1 MPSNLPECVVR
12 ILDVNTPATVGT
24 GFVLHGDNRILIA
37 TCVHVLRDGNYRLEE
52 GETVT
57 VQFHV
62 GNEIRRS
69 KIVKLCSI
77 ENEDVAILELEGGL
91 PHGAKCASLGT
102 SIGVTKARCFGYPE
116 HGEGRSD
123 PYVLGEVQVHGKRLL
138 QLRSTEIT
146 KGFSGAPLCD
156 ESSGLVIGMVAGI
169 LTPDK
174 YGRGGVTAYA
184 VPSELI
190 KEICPEL
197 SLDQT
202 PVPSG
207 TIISKHLPV
216 PNPNFTGRKE
226 ILARIEDVL
235 RSGKRVALSGL
246 PGMGKTQIAAMYSS
260 SHLPDYQVVC
270 WLRSEL
276 PVSLASDYSELASD
290 LNLPEKDLQ
299 DQAKKIEAA
308 RRWLEHSS
316 GWLLVFDNVQEAGDI
331 EGYIPRSGRGHI
343 IITSRSPAWGGVAE
357 VLQVNEFDRADSVE
371 FLLKRTRQEDREAAD
386 QLAAELGDLPLA
398 LEQAG
403 AYIEEV
409 GISIADY
416 LELFRSTRPEILRR
430 GKPSGYTETV
440 ALTFELSL
448 RKVRER
454 SNAAAD
460 LMQLFAFLSPDD
472 IPRSLLIDGVDELP
486 PSRREVVSNKIE
498 FNDAI
503 AALRR
508 YSLIE
513 ISSSGDMYS
522 VHRLVQAVVQDM
534 MTADQQKVWAEI
546 ALKLVNSSYPFDS
559 DDVRTWDRASVLLPH
574 VLVAA
579 EHAQRMGVAPE
590 TVARLLNQAG
600 LYLRGSAKY
609 HKARECFERALE
621 IGEKVY
627 GKDHPNVA
635 IAVNNLGLVLRD
647 LGEPKKAKECIER
660 ALEIYMSVYDKDH
673 PNLAVVLSNLVR
685 VLQDLGE
692 PKKAMEC
699 IKRALEI
706 DEKVYGK
713 DHHTVAIRLNNV
725 GGVLLALGQLDEARR
740 CFERALEIDEKVY
753 GKDHPSVAIRLNNL
767 GNVLRD
773 LGKFKKAQK
782 CFERALKIDRKVYG
796 ENCPRVAI
804 YINNLGLVLQDL
816 GQLDEARKCY
826 ERALEIL
833 REHLG
838 EDHPHTKIV
847 LGNLKRIQ
855 GRR

>member
-1 MPSNLPECVVR
+1 MNLPDCLVR
-12 ILDVNTPATVGT
+12 ILDVNKPDTVGT
-24 GFVLHGDNRILIA
+24 GFVLQGDNRILIS
-37 TCVHVLRDGNYRLEE
+37 TCVHVLRDANYRLEE

-62 GNEIRRS
+62 GNEIRSS
-69 KIVKLCSI
+69 KIVKLSSI
-77 ENEDVAILELEGGL
+77 ENEDVAILELEGVL
-91 PHGAKCASLGT
+91 PNDAKCASLGT
-102 SIGVTKARCFGYPE
+102 SEDVRKARCFGYPK

-123 PYVLGEVQVHGKRLL
+123 PYVLGEVHVHGKRLL
-138 QLRSTEIT
+138 QLGSTEIT
-146 KGFSGAPLCD
+146 RGFSGAPLCD
-156 ESSGLVIGMVAGI
+156 ESSGLVVGMVAEI
-169 LTPDK
+169 LRPDE
-174 YGRGGVTAYA
+174 YGRGGETAYA

-207 TIISKHLPV
+207 PIISKHLPV
-216 PNPNFTGRKE
+216 PNPNFTGRIE
-226 ILARIEDVL
+226 ILAKIEGAL

-246 PGMGKTQIAAMYSS
+246 PGVGKTQIAARYAS
-260 SHLPDYQVVC
+260 SHSSDYQVVC

-308 RRWLEHSS
+308 RRWFEHSS
-316 GWLLVFDNVQEAGDI
+316 GWLLVFDNVQEARDI

-357 VLQVNEFDRADSVE
+357 VLQVNEFDRPDSVE
-371 FLLKRTRQEDREAAD
+371 FLLKRTHQEDRDAAD
-386 QLAAELGDLPLA
+386 QLSAELGDLPLA

-409 GISIADY
+409 GVSIADY
-416 LELFRSTRPEILRR
+416 LDLFRSARPEILRKGR
-430 GKPSGYTETV
+430 PSGYPETV
-440 ALTFELSL
+440 AVTFELSL

-486 PSRREVVSNKIE
+486 PSLRGVVSNKIE

-513 ISSSGDMYS
+513 ICSSGDMYS

-534 MTADQQKVWAEI
+534 MTADQQRVWAEI

-574 VLVAA
+574 ALVAA
-579 EHAQRMGVAPE
+579 EHAQRLGVSPE
-590 TVARLLNQAG
+590 TVARVLNQAG
-600 LYLRGSAKY
+600 LYLRGSAQY

-621 IGEKVY
+621 I
-627 GKDHPNVA
+627 
-635 IAVNNLGLVLRD
+635 
-647 LGEPKKAKECIER
+647 
-660 ALEIYMSVYDKDH
+660 
-673 PNLAVVLSNLVR
+673 
-685 VLQDLGE
+685 
-692 PKKAMEC
+692 
-699 IKRALEI
+699 
-706 DEKVYGK
+706 
-713 DHHTVAIRLNNV
+713 
-725 GGVLLALGQLDEARR
+725 
-740 CFERALEIDEKVY
+740 
-753 GKDHPSVAIRLNNL
+753 
-767 GNVLRD
+767 
-773 LGKFKKAQK
+773 
-782 CFERALKIDRKVYG
+782 
-796 ENCPRVAI
+796 
-804 YINNLGLVLQDL
+804 
-816 GQLDEARKCY
+816 
-826 ERALEIL
+826 L
-833 REHLG
+833 RERLG
-838 EDHPHTKIV
+838 EDHPYTKIV
-847 LGNLKRIQ
+847 LGNLTSLQ